1 MKHHREFTI
10 AIDFDDTI
18 ADTTFPQINGLK
30 HQADIYIN
38 KLYSEGF
45 NIIIN
50 TCRSGKYEGQV
61 QEFLDKYGINY
72 HYINSNLPESIAYYK
87 QDCRKISAD
96 LYVDDKCL
104 MGIPDTW
111 KEIYDIIK
119 EKSKKYYEYNSN

>member
-50 TCRSGKYEGQV
+50 TCRSGKYEGHAE
-61 QEFLDKYGINY
+61 EFLKKCGINY
-72 HYINSNLPESIAYYK
+72 DYINSNLPQSIAYFG

-104 MGIPDTW
+104 MGIPDSW

>member
-45 NIIIN
+45 NII
-50 TCRSGKYEGQV
+50 Y
-61 QEFLDKYGINY
+61 LD
-72 HYINSNLPESIAYYK
+72 
-87 QDCRKISAD
+87 
-96 LYVDDKCL
+96 
-104 MGIPDTW
+104 
-111 KEIYDIIK
+111 
-119 EKSKKYYEYNSN
+119 